1 MEKLY
6 LWHRF
11 NYAFVLFVHAWL
23 TMLHNIAILVNNLC
37 AAVIIFFLPVA
48 TPGMKLVTKKTP
60 ISKLPKKWDGV
71 SLAHPCAIFFSGRDR
86 NKTFM
91 C

>member
-11 NYAFVLFVHAWL
+11 NYVFVLFVHAWL

-48 TPGMKLVTKKTP
+48 THGNEP
-60 ISKLPKKWDGV
+60 SD
-71 SLAHPCAIFFSGRDR
+71 
-86 NKTFM
+86 
-91 C
+91 

>member
-37 AAVIIFFLPVA
+37 DAVIIFFSA
-48 TPGMKLVTKKTP
+48 RSNAGDET
-60 ISKLPKKWDGV
+60 SD
-71 SLAHPCAIFFSGRDR
+71 
-86 NKTFM
+86 
-91 C
+91 

>member
-48 TPGMKLVTKKTP
+48 THGHEPSRGKQAAAG
-60 ISKLPKKWDGV
+60 DGN
-71 SLAHPCAIFFSGRDR
+71 SSGIIADKGALA
-86 NKTFM
+86 N
-91 C
+91 